1 MHTFLVLVLVPSDA
15 APEDELDL
23 HLGTVIAVQP
33 AAVLG
38 ALPNDVALRIQGA
51 LRRCWSLPQRAAATY
66 RWTVETPAARRW
78 MWN

>member
-1 MHTFLVLVLVPSDA
+1 MRTFLVLVLARDGVAS
-15 APEDELDL
+15 EDELDL
-23 HLGTVIAVQP
+23 QLGTVIAVQSHVP
-33 AAVLG
+33 GVLVG
-38 ALPNDVALRIQGA
+38 DVAQRIVAA